1 MNRAMKEDIFTI
13 KAIESKG
20 YKMEEL
26 IVLSD
31 EELDELPISQR
42 LIDGIKTVKAR
53 GGKTADQIAEDI
65 ADLMT
70 KDVTST
76 EEVDVPEVVEV
87 YETLSPEHI
96 AIQEEIIEEAL
107 EEEIA
112 EDEVQIVRV
121 ESAPEDIKTV
131 EEVLETKSYKS
142 FQPYIKLLQSE
153 VPKVILDAVDSTL
166 ISELI
171 EKRITAVKQAAKKT
185 K

>member
-26 IVLSD
+26 IELSD
-31 EELDELPISQR
+31 AELEELPLSKR
-42 LIDGIKTVKAR
+42 LIDGIKIVKSR
-53 GGKTADQIAEDI
+53 GGKTADQIAEEI

-70 KDVTST
+70 KDITST

-96 AIQEEIIEEAL
+96 AIQTEIIEEAIV
-107 EEEIA
+107 EEIK
-112 EDEVQIVRV
+112 EDEVQIVRI
-121 ESAPEDIKTV
+121 ESAPDDVKTV

-142 FQPYIKLLQSE
+142 FQPYIKLLQTE
-153 VPKVILDAVDSTL
+153 VPKVILDEVDSTL

-171 EKRITAVKQAAKKT
+171 EKRIAAVKEAAKKT